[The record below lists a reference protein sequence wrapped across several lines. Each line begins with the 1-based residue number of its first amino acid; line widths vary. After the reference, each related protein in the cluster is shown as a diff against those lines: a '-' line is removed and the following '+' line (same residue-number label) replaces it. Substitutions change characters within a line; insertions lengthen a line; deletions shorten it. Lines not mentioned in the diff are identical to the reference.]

1 MLYSTNLLLLV
12 GLTEYN
18 EFSPKK
24 ITIWNT
30 SKNIPVCSSNE
41 FKGNITT
48 AKINKKRIVVS
59 ERNYLY
65 IFSLEEMKILH
76 TIYSGSINLGK
87 IVLSPN
93 YMENNYLCYSSVQDE
108 GIVKIYETNYPKNIK
123 NIKAHKSPIM
133 KISINNKGD
142 RLATC
147 SCKGTIIRIFHL
159 PKDEKIF
166 TFKRGIN
173 SAFIYCMTFNKNSDK
188 LIISCDLGNINIFNL
203 NNDNNNEYKGIMKKI
218 ERIYITVLAYIFPDY
233 EDSFGKKGAF
243 LSYNNDNLNI
253 SNLIS
258 FNFQNENEIFMFT
271 SDGFY
276 ILFNIN
282 EEKENIIKKFKTNIK
297 DIK

>member
-159 PKDEKIF
+159 PKGEKIF

-173 SAFIYCMTFNKNSDK
+173 SAFIYCMTFNKNADK